1 MYILGGKL
9 LIPSG
14 QYMGWVNRKL
24 SHQAT
29 IRAISEEDERKHK
42 DHHAMDK
49 DQTMI
54 DEDQNMMDVDD
65 IW

>member
-1 MYILGGKL
+1 
-9 LIPSG
+9 
-14 QYMGWVNRKL
+14 MGWVSRKL
-24 SHQAT
+24 SHQVT